1 MSLSTTI
8 KLPTYSCKII
18 ISIVESV
25 SVEADRIYKRC
36 KIKETFGDD
45 WESGGDYDYDTEE
58 IKRLLKELGGGYRI
72 VYVDSENRDEFEEA
86 KQKYF
91 PLLKNRS
98 NDGDIFVIPRKPKMG
113 RGGNTN
119 YSYIERDKI
128 DRIVTNSGKEY
139 GSNVILDGAYV
150 TDRVRTPKMSRT
162 QFEDETFEYARGGG
176 VEYQNIKKEK
186 EKMTTELLE
195 KCGVFFAFSDK
206 QFDENKTPLKEGEK
220 YVSIRGGGYMP
231 KGSIKAFEE
240 GMKAINSYGKQKVKK
255 GNLQETEILYEL
267 QNHECFYT
275 GDISDVVDLFEG
287 TYTVKQIRD
296 VYNKY
301 REENQDYAKGG
312 EITVEEREKGLKK
325 YPKFNF

>member
-1 MSLSTTI
+1 MDYWVLLSPAKRINTLEWELPFLTT
-8 KLPTYSCKII
+8 KPTFEVSSSSEKIM
-18 ISIVESV
+18 V
-25 SVEADRIYKRC
+25 
-36 KIKETFGDD
+36 
-45 WESGGDYDYDTEE
+45 
-58 IKRLLKELGGGYRI
+58 
-72 VYVDSENRDEFEEA
+72 N
-86 KQKYF
+86 
-91 PLLKNRS
+91 
-98 NDGDIFVIPRKPKMG
+98 
-113 RGGNTN
+113 NTN
-119 YSYIERDKI
+119 EL
-128 DRIVTNSGKEY
+128 E
-139 GSNVILDGAYV
+139 L
-150 TDRVRTPKMSRT
+150 
-162 QFEDETFEYARGGG
+162 
-176 VEYQNIKKEK
+176 IKKEK

-220 YVSIRGGGYMP
+220 YVSIGGGGYMP

>member
-1 MSLSTTI
+1 
-8 KLPTYSCKII
+8 
-18 ISIVESV
+18 
-25 SVEADRIYKRC
+25 
-36 KIKETFGDD
+36 
-45 WESGGDYDYDTEE
+45 
-58 IKRLLKELGGGYRI
+58 
-72 VYVDSENRDEFEEA
+72 
-86 KQKYF
+86 
-91 PLLKNRS
+91 
-98 NDGDIFVIPRKPKMG
+98 
-113 RGGNTN
+113 
-119 YSYIERDKI
+119 
-128 DRIVTNSGKEY
+128 
-139 GSNVILDGAYV
+139 
-150 TDRVRTPKMSRT
+150 
-162 QFEDETFEYARGGG
+162 
-176 VEYQNIKKEK
+176 
-186 EKMTTELLE
+186 MTTELFE

-220 YVSIRGGGYMP
+220 YVSIGGGGYMP

-296 VYNKY
+296 VYNKH